1 MILIIAFAVGVLA
14 YFIVQQRNR
23 RKEQQPDK
31 LELQRK
37 ASLDDILKNNKDRYV
52 G

>member
-1 MILIIAFAVGVLA
+1 MILIIAFAAGVLV
-14 YFIVQQRNR
+14 YFIVQQVNR
-23 RKEQQPDK
+23 RKGQQLDK
-31 LELQRK
+31 VELNRK